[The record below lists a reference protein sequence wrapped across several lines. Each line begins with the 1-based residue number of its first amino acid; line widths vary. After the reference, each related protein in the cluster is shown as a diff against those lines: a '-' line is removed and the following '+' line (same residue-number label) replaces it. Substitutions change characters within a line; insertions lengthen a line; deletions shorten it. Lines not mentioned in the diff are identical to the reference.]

1 VHQPYRL
8 NKFDFFDIGSEKSY
22 FDDDLNQK
30 ILQRILLDCY
40 LPTNK
45 LLYELIRKNQGI
57 RIAFSISGTTLDQFE
72 KYAPEVLLS
81 FRDLAETGCVEF
93 LAETYYHSLA
103 CMLPGKEFELQV
115 VKHQEAIYK
124 HFGVRPS
131 VFRNTEL
138 IYSNDIGQRVY
149 NLGFRAVM
157 TDGIETI
164 LHGRSAHHIY
174 CHPDADQ
181 LKIILRNYRLSD
193 DIAFRFANGLTV
205 DTYMGWLNAMPP
217 DERVVTLALDY
228 ETFGE
233 HLKKNTGILN
243 FLTDLLTAIVKQQQY
258 EMKMPSEM
266 LDADVHS
273 QLHVPTVISWADQE
287 RDLSA
292 WLGNDMQIDAF
303 EALKKLKKKIEK
315 INDHGLLNT
324 WRQLQTSDH
333 FYYMC
338 TKKGDDKNVHDY
350 FSPYP
355 SPYEAFINYMNVLS
369 DFSLKV
375 RRAFKSKKH
384 NLKTIRAK
392 MD

>member
-1 VHQPYRL
+1 L
-8 NKFDFFDIGSEKSY
+8 NKFDFFDIGSDKSY
-22 FDDDLNQK
+22 FDEELNQK
-30 ILQRILLDCY
+30 ILQRILLHCY

-45 LLYELIRKNQGI
+45 LLYELIRKNRDI
-57 RIAFSISGTTLDQFE
+57 KIAFSISGTTLDQFE

-81 FRDLAETGCVEF
+81 FRDLAATGCVEF

-124 HFGVRPS
+124 HFGVRPT

-157 TDGIETI
+157 TDGIEKI

-174 CHPDADQ
+174 CHPDVDQ

-217 DERVVTLALDY
+217 DEPVVTLALDY

-243 FLTDLLTAIVKQQQY
+243 FLSDLLTAIVKQQHY

-266 LDADVHS
+266 LEADIHS

-315 INDHGLLNT
+315 VNDHGLLHT

-369 DFSLKV
+369 DFSLRV